1 MIAMPKL
8 LPCLLASLALGTA
21 LQAWAQIP
29 SLEALPPL
37 PSSVLAR
44 MLFVIVTQLI
54 VGTKYVRKGPP
65 VSR

>member
-1 MIAMPKL
+1 MMRLPERYCRSSISIYAPGKRMPGIR
-8 LPCLLASLALGTA
+8 A
-21 LQAWAQIP
+21 
-29 SLEALPPL
+29 L

-54 VGTKYVRKGPP
+54 VGTNYVRKGPP